1 MELTADL
8 LAAGSVPSPMGTIV
22 NAVVG
27 AIAAVVLAFLPFST
41 VLGGAVSGFLEGE
54 DGRAGTLVGA
64 LAGLITLLP
73 FAGLGLLGLAVLSAW
88 LGVIGVPAGGIA
100 AMIVVLGLL
109 VAVAIVYTVG
119 FSAAGGYLGAVLARE
134 FPERRASVRDTLGMG
149 RDAPTGRERY
159 ASVDDEP
166 HAGTR
171 RDDANRDPIDRAL
184 EEDRER
190 TDSSSADET
199 GSDRFDR

>member
-1 MELTADL
+1 
-8 LAAGSVPSPMGTIV
+8 MGTIV

-27 AIAAVVLAFLPFST
+27 AVAAVVLAFLPFST

-88 LGVIGVPAGGIA
+88 LGVLGVPAGGIA
-100 AMIVVLGLL
+100 AMIVVVGL
-109 VAVAIVYTVG
+109 VTAAAVVYTVG

-134 FPERRASVRDTLGMG
+134 FPEHRASARDTLGMG
-149 RDAPTGRERY
+149 RDRPTDRERY
-159 ASVDDEP
+159 TSLDEEP
-166 HAGTR
+166 HAGAG
-171 RDDANRDPIDRAL
+171 RDDADLDPIDRAL
-184 EEDRER
+184 EDDRER
-190 TDSSSADET
+190 TGSSST
-199 GSDRFDR
+199 GDGTDPDRFDR